1 MQIERVLP
9 QLLPSHIARTLALGI
24 LCAIVCVSRVSA
36 AGDSYVRAQT
46 DHGPWVVGNASIE
59 RRIAFDP
66 ATGLSTLSWL
76 HKVTGTDFTKP
87 AAAPRQFG
95 DEFSFQAGGNR
106 FTGKSG
112 FELAGTEVLALD
124 GGKALKLRLIQSK
137 AQLEVAVFYAVY
149 DEHPVIRKWIAVT
162 NRSTQPLDLTHL
174 CFESIAA
181 APGAAAELQL
191 FAGYGTVPREIFFTG
206 RVSDTAMV
214 SRNSRTGEGLVVL
227 NEAPGY
233 LKRTEMGGGWNNR
246 IQVMYDTD
254 LFPFART
261 LEPGETFASA
271 RSSIVFFADGK
282 GLADS
287 RWVVP
292 TYTSQ
297 VLMRRGRS
305 FQPRWLYNTWEPFQR
320 QIDEA
325 TSADLI
331 KVAGRMGMDI
341 FTIDDGWQ
349 AEYGDN
355 RENRQNFPGGLA
367 KIGAL
372 LAEQK
377 MGLGLWVPLAAISPE
392 APDYKQHPEWLC
404 RDRQGHPKFTGTM
417 AGQQAVMCLGSGYRE
432 AAARRLIDLI
442 EKVHPAYLKVDLTT
456 VFNAYGEEPGCN
468 APGHFHKSWAESLE
482 RIYEGLQ
489 YVGER
494 LYRAHPEVLIDYTFE
509 LWGEKHLIDPALLGV
524 ADLDWLS
531 NIEDLRP
538 DDAGTRQ
545 ARTLLYHRALA
556 IPAETMLL
564 GNLHAA
570 TLPIEDRFGVA
581 VGSGPLL
588 LGDLRKL
595 TVDQQDWYAAHIRWF
610 KNLRRQASLDDSFF
624 PLGDWAQTSVTSW
637 DGFARLS
644 RTGDG
649 IVVIFRNSS
658 QATEAVVK
666 LTAPPDAV
674 YEARS
679 VIRDRPLGTV
689 TAAVL
694 GSGWSVPLEPG
705 THTDVIELR
714 RR

>member
-1 MQIERVLP
+1 M
-9 QLLPSHIARTLALGI
+9 
-24 LCAIVCVSRVSA
+24 
-36 AGDSYVRAQT
+36 
-46 DHGPWVVGNASIE
+46 
-59 RRIAFDP
+59 
-66 ATGLSTLSWL
+66 
-76 HKVTGTDFTKP
+76 
-87 AAAPRQFG
+87 
-95 DEFSFQAGGNR
+95 
-106 FTGKSG
+106 
-112 FELAGTEVLALD
+112 
-124 GGKALKLRLIQSK
+124 
-137 AQLEVAVFYAVY
+137 
-149 DEHPVIRKWIAVT
+149 
-162 NRSTQPLDLTHL
+162 
-174 CFESIAA
+174 
-181 APGAAAELQL
+181 
-191 FAGYGTVPREIFFTG
+191 PREIFFTG

-377 MGLGLWVPLAAISPE
+377 MGLGLWVPWRRSRPI
-392 APDYKQHPEWLC
+392 PDYEQHPEWLC
-404 RDRQGHPKFTGTM
+404 RDRQGHPEIHRDHGRT
-417 AGQQAVMCLGSGYRE
+417 AGRDVPGERLSGSRRPPPDRSHREGSSRLSEGGSHHRLQCLRRR
-432 AAARRLIDLI
+432 ARLQ
-442 EKVHPAYLKVDLTT
+442 
-456 VFNAYGEEPGCN
+456 C
-468 APGHFHKSWAESLE
+468 PGHFHKSWAESLE

-624 PLGDWAQTSVTSW
+624 PLGDWAQ
-637 DGFARLS
+637 RL
-644 RTGDG
+644 
-649 IVVIFRNSS
+649 
-658 QATEAVVK
+658 
-666 LTAPPDAV
+666 
-674 YEARS
+674 
-679 VIRDRPLGTV
+679 
-689 TAAVL
+689 
-694 GSGWSVPLEPG
+694 
-705 THTDVIELR
+705 
-714 RR
+714 